1 MGTEKINNKSFL
13 LQFEERVTAQETAS
27 RGARRCD
34 AIKSP
39 LDLSQESEHMCHHF
53 HLQKTN
59 VKARDKK
66 RKSIAPRPQP
76 SVRNKR
82 RATDCS
88 QVKHSAKATRV
99 GSASA
104 HVPAHLPG
112 DAAFG
117 GTGDANYD
125 ANSGCHKECGAGD
138 ARVML
143 PLGAWRFRSWCRC

>member
-1 MGTEKINNKSFL
+1 MGTEKINSNEICRRLAVFPLAIRRES
-13 LQFEERVTAQETAS
+13 QSTRNGVS
-27 RGARRCD
+27 RCSALRRH
-34 AIKSP
+34 
-39 LDLSQESEHMCHHF
+39 QESSGP
-53 HLQKTN
+53 LTG
-59 VKARDKK
+59 K
-66 RKSIAPRPQP
+66 RTYVSPQP

-82 RATDCS
+82 RATDCN
-88 QVKHSAKATRV
+88 QVKHSAKEKRV

-104 HVPAHLPG
+104 NVSAHLPG

-143 PLGAWRFRSWCRC
+143 PLRTWKFRSWCRC